1 MKNNLA
7 LIGICSDENSSFLR
21 GTAAA
26 PSLIREALFSDAS
39 NTTSESGVDFRNN
52 PRIQDAGDRLIT
64 SGEAGYLGIEDHIK
78 EVLKTG
84 AKPLVLGGDHAISYP
99 VLRAIHQHH
108 GPVNLLHFDAHT
120 DLYDELD
127 GNRYSHACPF
137 ARMMEGGLVKRLVQV
152 GIRTLT
158 AHQQEQA
165 ARFGVEIHQ
174 MQSLVHT
181 PFHPNFD
188 GPLYISFDIDVFDP
202 AFVPGISHYEPG
214 GMSVRDALNIIQQI
228 TNPIVG
234 ADIVEYNPRRDIH
247 NMTAFVCAKLV
258 KEIGSRMLL
267 NG

>member
-1 MKNNLA
+1 MGKDLV

-26 PSLIREALFSDAS
+26 PPLIREVLYSDSS
-39 NTTSESGVDFRNN
+39 NATSESGVNFRNN
-52 PRIQDAGDRLIT
+52 PRIKDAGDRLIA
-64 SGEAGYLGIEDHIK
+64 SGETAYLRIENHVAD
-78 EVLKTG
+78 VLQADG
-84 AKPLVLGGDHAISYP
+84 MPLVLGGDHAISYP
-99 VLRAIHQHH
+99 VLRAIHQQH

-120 DLYDELD
+120 DLYDELG
-127 GNRYSHACPF
+127 GNRFSHACPF
-137 ARMMEGGLVKRLVQV
+137 ARMMEDGLVKRLVQV
-152 GIRTLT
+152 GIRTLNE
-158 AHQQEQA
+158 HQEEQA
-165 ARFGVEIHQ
+165 KRFGVEIHE
-174 MQSLVHT
+174 MQSLVNT
-181 PFHPNFD
+181 PFFPDFD

-214 GMSVRDALNIIQQI
+214 GMSVRDALTIIQQI
-228 TNPIVG
+228 SNPIVG

>member
-1 MKNNLA
+1 MKNNLV

-26 PSLIREALFSDAS
+26 PPLIREALFSDAS

-52 PRIQDAGDRLIT
+52 PRIQDVGDRLIAN
-64 SGEAGYLGIEDHIK
+64 GETAYLGIESHIQ
-78 EVLKTG
+78 EILESG
-84 AKPLVLGGDHAISYP
+84 GKPLVLGGDHAISYP
-99 VLRAIHQHH
+99 VLRAIHHHH

-120 DLYDELD
+120 DLYNELD

-137 ARMMEGGLVKRLVQV
+137 ARMMEDGLLKRLVQV

-181 PFHPNFD
+181 PFHPDFD

-202 AFVPGISHYEPG
+202 AFAPGISHYEPG
-214 GMSVRDALNIIQQI
+214 GMSVREALTIIQQI
-228 TNPIVG
+228 SNPIVG

-247 NMTAFVCAKLV
+247 NMTAFVAAKLV
-258 KEIGSRMLL
+258 KEIGSRILL
-267 NG
+267 NS